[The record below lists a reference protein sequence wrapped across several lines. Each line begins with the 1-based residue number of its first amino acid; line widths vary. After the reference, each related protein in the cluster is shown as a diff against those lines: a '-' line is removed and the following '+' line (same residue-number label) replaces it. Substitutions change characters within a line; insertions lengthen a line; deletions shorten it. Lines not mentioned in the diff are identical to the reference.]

1 MSGFVFVLLQWSQ
14 ESSLPVSMTME
25 TFCGGVPTVMEI
37 VRLTLWLNRSL
48 LGGLGRYPDGI
59 TCDFSGKASVLAS
72 HMLRH
77 VRRIRRMARL
87 KHGVK
92 MVHVVLG
99 LIMVWVE
106 LKCRVMGFVWVF
118 REDVL
123 D

>member
-1 MSGFVFVLLQWSQ
+1 MTRFALVSLLQWSH

-59 TCDFSGKASVLAS
+59 TCDFSGKVRVLAS
-72 HMLRH
+72 HL
-77 VRRIRRMARL
+77 VKDVPRIRRMARL

-92 MVHVVLG
+92 TVWLVHVILG
-99 LIMVWVE
+99 LII
-106 LKCRVMGFVWVF
+106 VMGFVWVF
-118 REDVL
+118 RKDL
-123 D
+123 LN